1 MPIAIIVHAKYPEEL
16 DRFRVRACR
25 LAPLTLP
32 QEPGPDHLHLSATVT
47 SNILSTRSD
56 VAPLPQCLRET
67 EPPRRDRPMRTF
79 IRLILLVCPV
89 TMLYPQTPTQQPK
102 FALEI
107 SEDGPPLHYELVPQG
122 QLVRSES
129 LSFAPGPYLH
139 LRSGRTTAD
148 AKKNLTSAIMLA
160 YHVDGDA
167 VAISASVVFGAVDN
181 NSGSCP
187 MAAGHQIGRAH
198 V

>member
-1 MPIAIIVHAKYPEEL
+1 MI
-16 DRFRVRACR
+16 RR
-25 LAPLTLP
+25 
-32 QEPGPDHLHLSATVT
+32 
-47 SNILSTRSD
+47 
-56 VAPLPQCLRET
+56 
-67 EPPRRDRPMRTF
+67 PPRSTLFPYTTLFRS
-79 IRLILLVCPV
+79 
-89 TMLYPQTPTQQPK
+89 MLYPQTPTQQPK

-167 VAISASVVFGAVDN
+167 VAISASVVFGAVAN

-187 MAAGHQIGRAH
+187 MAAGHPKQEIGTYSLHQIGRASCRER

>member
-122 QLVRSES
+122 QLVRSDS

-139 LRSGRTTAD
+139 LRRSEERRVGKECR
-148 AKKNLTSAIMLA
+148 SRWSP
-160 YHVDGDA
+160 YH
-167 VAISASVVFGAVDN
+167 
-181 NSGSCP
+181 
-187 MAAGHQIGRAH
+187 
-198 V
+198 